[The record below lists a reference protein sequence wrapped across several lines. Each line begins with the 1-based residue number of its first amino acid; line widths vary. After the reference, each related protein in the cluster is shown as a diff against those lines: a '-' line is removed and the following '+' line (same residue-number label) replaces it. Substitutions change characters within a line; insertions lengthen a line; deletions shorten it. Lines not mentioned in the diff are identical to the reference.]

1 MTRAVVLTVCAVI
14 QALLAVAAMAQAP
27 VAQSKPKTITATIEA
42 IDQAN
47 RVVTLKGPQGNSVDV
62 KAPDQMEGFKNL
74 KVGDQVTATYFNA
87 LAVRIRKSGEPAP
100 AEAPATTT
108 TRKEGTPGSETRR
121 EQTFTVT
128 VESVD
133 RGGSVGHGQGTGRAR
148 GHAGGE
154 RSQDARE
161 RKGRGYRGRDV
172 LRIAPGQV
180 RAPEEKGLTSVGP
193 IVSQPGSVHPTFV
206 CHGIPRAA

>member
-1 MTRAVVLTVCAVI
+1 MTRAVVLAVCAVI

-47 RVVTLKGPQGNSVDV
+47 RVVTLKGPKGNSVDV
-62 KAPDQMEGFKNL
+62 TAPDQMEGFKNL

-87 LAVRIRKSGEPAP
+87 LAVRIRKPGEAAP
-100 AEAPATTT
+100 AAAPATTT

-133 RGGSVGHGQGTGRAR
+133 PAAPSVTVKGPEGRVVTLAVSDPKTLANVKAGDTVDVTYYESLLVKFAR
-148 GHAGGE
+148 PKKK
-154 RSQDARE
+154 D
-161 RKGRGYRGRDV
+161 
-172 LRIAPGQV
+172 
-180 RAPEEKGLTSVGP
+180 
-193 IVSQPGSVHPTFV
+193 
-206 CHGIPRAA
+206 